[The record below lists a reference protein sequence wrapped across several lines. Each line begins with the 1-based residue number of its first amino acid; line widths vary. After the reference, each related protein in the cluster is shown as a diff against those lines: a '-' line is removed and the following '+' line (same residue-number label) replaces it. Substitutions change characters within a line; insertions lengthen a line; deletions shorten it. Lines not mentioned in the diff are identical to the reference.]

1 MDDYVDDHILDI
13 LGIGSRE
20 DSYTDLIAYA
30 FKHYPVSTTF
40 SQIIRDSALCQF
52 QGTCKRVRGYRAAT
66 GSNQKQKERARD
78 LVLVDRETQTIVL
91 IETKLFAGEGCDQT
105 KDYASNWFQSSLGR
119 HHDLIT
125 PHFAFYFLTLDGK
138 KPESEDSRAM
148 KWKDVAD
155 CVPEN
160 LGTTKLDMLLREF
173 KDRVS
178 QHSDWPF
185 PAPEQIVL
193 EYLKK
198 VPEPQRLIGWHQTF
212 RKFGENLLAELKG
225 FEKEFH
231 TANNPREGFIP
242 LVLFYKSGW
251 VSTEPNQ
258 NDGKKNFSIH
268 FELQWSTGKPDADH
282 LTLYVHYETNPYR
295 TRGELKKESADFQA
309 GYGET
314 REAFVTELKKASA
327 LPDWTIRTSFLQIA
341 RYEFDRKRALK
352 ISRTKH
358 LASSMT

>member
-1 MDDYVDDHILDI
+1 MLSNIILFQQRF
-13 LGIGSRE
+13 LKLFETQHSASFKAHVRE
-20 DSYTDLIAYA
+20 SVATE
-30 FKHYPVSTTF
+30 PQQG
-40 SQIIRDSALCQF
+40 QIKS
-52 QGTCKRVRGYRAAT
+52 KKNVP
-66 GSNQKQKERARD
+66 D